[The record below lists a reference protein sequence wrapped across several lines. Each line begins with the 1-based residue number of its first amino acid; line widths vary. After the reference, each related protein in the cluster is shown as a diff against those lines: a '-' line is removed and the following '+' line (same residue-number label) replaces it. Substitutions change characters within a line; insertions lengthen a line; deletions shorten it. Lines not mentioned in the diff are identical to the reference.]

1 MSAQLTEFPGPVPVT
16 AGAYDLAGLGYV
28 EREFRLD
35 GTAESY
41 RLTAERGPDGLW
53 PVQADE
59 PAPFVTRLLLR
70 RPANA
75 ADFSGT
81 VVVEWLNVS
90 GGLDAAPDWMLAHTY
105 LLRHGHAWVGVSA
118 QRAGIEGGGMVEGMH
133 LKVTNAERYAALS
146 HPGDRWAF
154 DIFSQAGRAVLAG
167 PGLLPRSGNGARA
180 RMLACG
186 HSQSGSF
193 LTTYVNA
200 VDPVAAVY
208 DGFLVHGRPGV
219 AASLDTGF
227 NPGRLGGAA
236 ERIRDDL
243 RVPVIVLQT
252 ETDVALL
259 GSGRVAQPD
268 GELLRNWEL
277 AGAAHADTYLLF
289 ASGLDDGH
297 LPAQRLAQL
306 LRPTT
311 DILMGTTESPV
322 NSGPQH
328 HYVECAAVEQLDS
341 WVRGESKPPS
351 APRLDLASDG
361 RDCRRDE
368 LGIATGGIRTPWTDV
383 PTSVLSGTGQGGEL
397 FAFLFGTTAE
407 LSQVDLARL
416 YPGGPEDYLA
426 KFAAALDSAI
436 TAGFLLAEDRPEILA
451 LAAASWAG

>member
-1 MSAQLTEFPGPVPVT
+1 MDRQATSLARRPDPGQRVRRAAVQGPPARRHRHRQYLRGLHPLARRGRRPADRGREGRPDPRHRAGQRLRGAHPGEGGCMTAQLTELPGQVPVT
-16 AGAYDLAGLGYV
+16 AGAYDLAARGYV
-28 EREFRLD
+28 EQEFRLD

-41 RLTAERGPDGLW
+41 RLTAERGPDGQW

-70 RPANA
+70 RPVNA

-133 LKVTNAERYAALS
+133 LKVTSPERYAALS

-154 DIFSQAGRAVLAG
+154 DIFSQAGRAVLAR
-167 PGLLPRSGNGARA
+167 PGLLPRDGNGPPV

-200 VDPVAAVY
+200 VDPVAGVY

-227 NPGRLGGAA
+227 NPAGLGGAA
-236 ERIRDDL
+236 DRIRDDL

-252 ETDVALL
+252 DTDVALL
-259 GSGRVAQPD
+259 VSGRVSHP
-268 GELLRNWEL
+268 ERRLLRNS
-277 AGAAHADTYLLF
+277 D
-289 ASGLDDGH
+289 
-297 LPAQRLAQL
+297 LP
-306 LRPTT
+306 
-311 DILMGTTESPV
+311 
-322 NSGPQH
+322 
-328 HYVECAAVEQLDS
+328 
-341 WVRGESKPPS
+341 
-351 APRLDLASDG
+351 
-361 RDCRRDE
+361 
-368 LGIATGGIRTPWTDV
+368 
-383 PTSVLSGTGQGGEL
+383 
-397 FAFLFGTTAE
+397 
-407 LSQVDLARL
+407 
-416 YPGGPEDYLA
+416 
-426 KFAAALDSAI
+426 
-436 TAGFLLAEDRPEILA
+436 
-451 LAAASWAG
+451 AAAST